1 MLQKHQLEKTRK
13 MLHLKKHLL
22 QFNANA
28 VTELAPV
35 YVSVGD
41 GVAERD
47 WLCKASNPT
56 IAVVSSFFSVCWHV
70 RNPKI
75 TDKAK
80 MVLI

>member
-1 MLQKHQLEKTRK
+1 VHPAETPDVLQLE
-13 MLHLKKHLL
+13 
-22 QFNANA
+22 
-28 VTELAPV
+28 VVVEV
-35 YVSVGD
+35 
-41 GVAERD
+41 GVAAVAD
-47 WLCKASNPT
+47 FCWLCKASNPT